1 MQYPLWLGKASWGKV
16 WQVDQDVT
24 AARENNLILQNRNNM
39 LEAEVNDLK
48 QGLEAIEE
56 RARSDLGMTKQ
67 DEILF
72 QIVICAR
79 IVTEKTL
86 GINFKFNKLIKL
98 SIQINTSIIVTV
110 LTAI

>member
-1 MQYPLWLGKASWGKV
+1 MKFLTFILLLLIALMQYPLWLGKASWGKV
-16 WQVDQDVT
+16 WQLDQDVF

-72 QIVICAR
+72 QIIRSTRSKASQS
-79 IVTEKTL
+79 TTT
-86 GINFKFNKLIKL
+86 
-98 SIQINTSIIVTV
+98 Q
-110 LTAI
+110 

>member
-1 MQYPLWLGKASWGKV
+1 MKTLAFTLLLLIALMQYPLWFGKASWRKV
-16 WQVDQDVT
+16 WQVDQDVI

-56 RARSDLGMTKQ
+56 RARNDLGMTKQ

-72 QIVICAR
+72 QIVKS
-79 IVTEKTL
+79 TPPKTST
-86 GINFKFNKLIKL
+86 IPP
-98 SIQINTSIIVTV
+98 STQH
-110 LTAI
+110 

>member
-1 MQYPLWLGKASWGKV
+1 MKFLAFILLLLIALMQYPLWLGKASWGKV
-16 WQVDQDVT
+16 WQVDQDVI
-24 AARENNLILQNRNNM
+24 AARENNLILQNRNNI

-72 QIVICAR
+72 QIVKSTQSKASQPH
-79 IVTEKTL
+79 VTQSAKT
-86 GINFKFNKLIKL
+86 K
-98 SIQINTSIIVTV
+98 
-110 LTAI
+110 